1 MKRATFIVGLLM
13 GLTYAVPA
21 TACHRFARWYYPTP
35 QRCGVGHVYRVARVV
50 SPRPS
55 SAPVLPPVLAHDADD
70 IRSVVSIPLPD
81 MSANWGGAYDT
92 ELELSLQ
99 RQKAIKQLGGE

>member
-1 MKRATFIVGLLM
+1 MKRAAFIVGLLI
-13 GLTYAVPA
+13 GLTHAVPA

-35 QRCGVGHVYRVARVV
+35 QRCGVGHVVRMARVV

-55 SAPVLPPVLAHDADD
+55 SAPVLPPVLAHTADD
-70 IRSVVSIPLPD
+70 IRDVVPIPLPD
-81 MSANWGGAYDT
+81 MSATWGGAYDT

-99 RQKAIKQLGGE
+99 RQKAIKQLGGD